1 MTDPTSIQF
10 YINAT
15 WYGDDT
21 EYTENFMQVSG
32 FTQSQFNSFTNL
44 DEPSSF
50 SSRMADQ
57 NLENALYFECT
68 DKENC
73 TSTELADM

>member
-1 MTDPTSIQF
+1 MSDPTSIQF

-15 WYGDDT
+15 WYGNDT
-21 EYTENFMQVSG
+21 EYTKNFMEVSG

-50 SSRMADQ
+50 SSCMK
-57 NLENALYFECT
+57 Y
-68 DKENC
+68 
-73 TSTELADM
+73 